1 MQTRSGPGAHGIDW
15 MTLSLVLAAAITI
28 QATIPTA
35 RLGTTYRALEFGI
48 SLSWIAVISAGFALF
63 PITLAVPIGR
73 QNDKGFERLSFAFG
87 VVLLLCTLLCLAWF
101 PASTTLLFGL
111 TCILG
116 VSQMLILA
124 ALQSMLTRCCD
135 ITRVDTVLGYF
146 MVATSLG
153 QIIGPL
159 TIAAMADGSGPF
171 LSTQLLVVCVVG
183 ALILLITGIFF
194 LACPFGGACRRKQ
207 GTIPI
212 ALSDLLANRGLI
224 WTIAASS
231 LCVTTGDLILV
242 YFPVLCLDL
251 GIDPGTMG
259 LLLALRA
266 GTAML
271 SRAFFVQLIA
281 RFGRERTMLA
291 AMLLASL
298 AILPLAMGPPVMAI
312 ALAMCLSGFGLGI
325 AVTASLSLTLALA
338 PADARAT
345 AMSLRLTANRIGQ
358 FVIPALSGSLVAVVG
373 TGSVFIVMSAMLA
386 ASGVLAFLR
395 RGGAS

>member
-1 MQTRSGPGAHGIDW
+1 MQTPSGPGAHGIDW
-15 MTLSLVLAAAITI
+15 MTLSLVLAAAVTI

-35 RLGTTYRALEFGI
+35 RLGTTYRALEFGV
-48 SLSWIAVISAGFALF
+48 SPPWIAVISAGFALF

-73 QNDKGFERLSFAFG
+73 QNDKGFEKLSFSFG
-87 VVLLLCTLLCLAWF
+87 VLLLLCTLLCLAWL

-116 VSQMLILA
+116 VGQMLILA

-135 ITRVDTVLGYF
+135 ISRVDTVLGYF
-146 MVATSLG
+146 MMATSLG

-171 LSTQLLVVCVVG
+171 LSTQLLMICVAG
-183 ALILLITGIFF
+183 AVILLITSILF
-194 LACPFGGACRRKQ
+194 LASPSGGASRRKQ
-207 GTIPI
+207 GATPV
-212 ALSDLLANRGLI
+212 ALSDLLGARGLI
-224 WTIAASS
+224 GIIAASS
-231 LCVTTGDLILV
+231 LCVTTGDLILI
-242 YFPVLCLDL
+242 YFPILCLEL

-259 LLLALRA
+259 LLLTLRA

-271 SRAFFVQLIA
+271 SRAFFVPLIA
-281 RFGRERTMLA
+281 RFGREKTMMA
-291 AMLLASL
+291 AMLLASV
-298 AILPLAMGPPVMAI
+298 AILPLAVEPPIMAL

-325 AVTASLSLTLALA
+325 AATASLSLTLALA
-338 PADARAT
+338 PAEARAT

-358 FVIPALSGSLVAVVG
+358 FLIPALSGTLVAVVG

-395 RGGAS
+395 RGGSG